1 MEMKSAA
8 GIRPLEAF
16 NYKGKRVLL
25 RVDINSPIDPETKR
39 IVNDNRIRMS
49 IPTIKYLAEAGAKL
63 AIIAHQGDTLDY
75 HNLIPLAEHADRLTP
90 C

>member
-8 GIRPLEAF
+8 GIRPLGGAF

-49 IPTIKYLAEAGAKL
+49 IPTIKYLAEAGQACHHSSSGGY
-63 AIIAHQGDTLDY
+63 A
-75 HNLIPLAEHADRLTP
+75 
-90 C
+90 